1 MLNPEFPLG
10 DSAVDRLGKWPPLAK
25 VAGAW
30 QGVVVAVLGKLD
42 RRVTDALHG
51 TPLGHALHP
60 LVTDIPIGAWTV
72 TTLLDVAE
80 LAGARECAPGADAA
94 LKIGLA
100 GAALAALSGWVD
112 WSDTSDEP
120 RTLGMA
126 HAILN
131 GAAVSTYIASLALR
145 ASGRRTAGIAASMAG
160 YALVSAGGYLGGE
173 LTLGLQ
179 LGVKH
184 TAAPIDPPRDWVSAS
199 AASALADGTM
209 KRVLVNELPIL
220 LYRDGKNVWAAGAI
234 CTHRGAPLD
243 EGTLKEG
250 CVECPWHGSIFK
262 LENGQVVQG
271 PATFALPRYETR
283 TVDGTIEIRALA

>member
-10 DSAVDRLGKWPPLAK
+10 DSAVDRLAKWAPLSNVAK
-25 VAGAW
+25 AW
-30 QGVVVAVLGKLD
+30 QGAVVAALGKVD

-51 TPLGHALHP
+51 TPIDHALHP
-60 LVTDIPIGAWTV
+60 IVTDIPIGAWTV

-80 LAGARECAPGADAA
+80 LAGARDCAPGADAA

-131 GAAVSTYIASLALR
+131 GAALGAYVTSLALR
-145 ASGRRTAGIAASMAG
+145 GSGRRTAGIAASMAG

-173 LTLGLQ
+173 LALGLQ

-184 TAAPIDPPRDWVSAS
+184 TAAPIDPPRDWVAAL
-199 AASALADGTM
+199 AASAVADGTM
-209 KRVLVNELPIL
+209 KRVVVDGLPIL
-220 LYRDGKNVWAAGAI
+220 LYRDGKNVSAVAAI

-243 EGTLKEG
+243 EGECKDG
-250 CVECPWHGSIFK
+250 RIECPWHGSVFS
-262 LENGQVVQG
+262 LENGGVEQG

-283 TVDGTIEIRALA
+283 TVDGTIEIRALV